1 MPGQVWNWG
10 PYVETLTLDA
20 SKLTYKIQA
29 PLMSNTQAF
38 IGVNTDSTDNVTLCQ
53 SMNDIR
59 IHARHT
65 EMSLNKWH
73 GRAEFLQL

>member
-1 MPGQVWNWG
+1 MLSPPDV
-10 PYVETLTLDA
+10 
-20 SKLTYKIQA
+20 A
-29 PLMSNTQAF
+29 PLISKIPAS
-38 IGVNTDSTDNVTLCQ
+38 IGANTDSVDIVALCQ